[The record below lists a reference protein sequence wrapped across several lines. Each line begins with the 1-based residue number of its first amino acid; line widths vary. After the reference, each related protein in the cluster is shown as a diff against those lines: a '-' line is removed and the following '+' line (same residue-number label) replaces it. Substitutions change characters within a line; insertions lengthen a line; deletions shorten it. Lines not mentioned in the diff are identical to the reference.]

1 MANGSKSHIVKPYS
15 RIAVGIEETFRH
27 SKGLRVAE
35 NQNTS
40 AGVDA
45 EDVVQER
52 NIAGAVSRIVA
63 VVTNSLA
70 TFERALNDLN
80 DARRLRNREAL
91 PKHVLYLAILNMQ
104 IGEAARDTANA
115 LK

>member
-1 MANGSKSHIVKPYS
+1 
-15 RIAVGIEETFRH
+15 
-27 SKGLRVAE
+27 VAE

-52 NIAGAVSRIVA
+52 NIAGAGSHIAA

-70 TFERALNDLN
+70 EFDSALHDLN
-80 DARRLRNREAL
+80 DARRLRNREAV
-91 PKHVLYLAILNMQ
+91 PKHVRYLAILNMQ

-115 LK
+115 LKNNYVRYFQVCWDPTCDGYS